1 MDNMKKLFGTDG
13 IRAAAGKFPLDP
25 LTIRVLGGSLSAL
38 LREEGLEPMIIVG
51 RDTRESGAWME
62 EALVQGFKDAGG
74 EAVSAG
80 VIPTSAISFLTRKHA
95 FSAGLVLSASHNPYH
110 DNGIKI
116 FSSDGTKIR
125 DDWEVRLEKAILRSR
140 TDAGPK
146 KAVIRPEP
154 GYLEEYADFLKG
166 RMPASLVPG
175 KFRIVL
181 DCSNGASSVV
191 APRVFRELGFE
202 VIPIHDAP
210 DGRNINRGCGSL
222 HPAGLAKKVIAERA
236 VLGIAYDGDA
246 DRAVWVDEKGRV
258 LNGDHTLYIQA
269 LFMKE
274 KRRLRSAKVVATS
287 MSNMGLERALR
298 EEGLELVRTR
308 VGDKYVLEEMSRLGA
323 NLGGEQSG
331 HTIFLDDCPTGD
343 GILTSLKMAEVLLER
358 GRPLSELAAGCGEY
372 PQVLVSVKVVRK
384 ADFGEFPEIA
394 RTAEDIRAALGEDGR
409 LDLRYSGT
417 EPLARIMIE
426 GREKEEIETHAGR
439 LADVIGKFLGK

>member
-38 LREEGLEPMIIVG
+38 LRGEGLEPMIIVG

-95 FSAGLVLSASHNPYH
+95 FSAGLVLSASHNPNH

-175 KFRIVL
+175 KFRVVL

>member
-125 DDWEVRLEKAILRSR
+125 DDWEVRLEKAILRRR

-175 KFRIVL
+175 KFRVVL

-372 PQVLVSVKVVRK
+372 PQVLVSVKVIRK

>member
-1 MDNMKKLFGTDG
+1 MKKLFGTDG

-372 PQVLVSVKVVRK
+372 PQVLVSVKVIRK

>member
-175 KFRIVL
+175 KFRVVL

-372 PQVLVSVKVVRK
+372 PQVLVSVKVIRK

>member
-1 MDNMKKLFGTDG
+1 MKKLFGTDG

-175 KFRIVL
+175 KFRVVL

-308 VGDKYVLEEMSRLGA
+308 VGDKYVLEERSRLGA

>member
-1 MDNMKKLFGTDG
+1 MKKLFGTDG
-13 IRAAAGKFPLDP
+13 IRAVAGEFPLDP
-25 LTIRVLGGSLSAL
+25 PTTRVLGRSLAAL
-38 LREEGLEPMIIVG
+38 LREERLEPMIIVG
-51 RDTRESGAWME
+51 RDTRESGAWLE
-62 EALVQGFKDAGG
+62 EALVQGFRDGGG

-80 VIPTSAISFLTRKHA
+80 VIPTSAISFLTKKHA
-95 FSAGLVLSASHNPYH
+95 FSVGLVLSASHNPYH

-125 DDWEVRLEKAILRSR
+125 DDWEARLEKSIHRDR

-146 KAVIRPEP
+146 RTAIRPEP
-154 GYLEEYADFLKG
+154 GYLEEYADFLKS
-166 RMPASLVPG
+166 RLPASLVPG

-181 DCSNGASSVV
+181 DCSNGASSVI

-210 DGRNINRGCGSL
+210 DGRNINRDCGSL
-222 HPAGLAKKVIAERA
+222 HPVNLADRVIEERA
-236 VLGIAYDGDA
+236 VLGVAYDGDA
-246 DRAVWVDEKGRV
+246 DRAVWADEKGRV
-258 LNGDHTLYIQA
+258 WNGDHTLYVQA
-269 LFMKE
+269 LFMKG
-274 KRRLRSAKVVATS
+274 KRRLRTAKVVATS

-308 VGDKYVLEEMSRLGA
+308 VGDKYVLDEMSRLGA

-343 GILTSLKMAEVLLER
+343 GILTSLKMAEVLLEC
-358 GRPLSELAAGCGEY
+358 GRPLSELAAGYGEY
-372 PQVLVSVKVVRK
+372 PQILVNVRVVRK
-384 ADFGEFPEIA
+384 ADFGEFPEIG
-394 RTAEDIRAALGEDGR
+394 RTAEGIRAALGEDGR

-426 GREKEEIETHAGR
+426 GQDRHEIETHAGR
-439 LADVIGKFLGK
+439 LAEVIRKHLGE

>member
-372 PQVLVSVKVVRK
+372 PQVLVSVKVIRK

>member
-1 MDNMKKLFGTDG
+1 MKKLFGTDG

-175 KFRIVL
+175 KFRVVL